1 MMKLSPQAKE
11 TINKYNP
18 FAPPKEAVDAG
29 HADFRP
35 VSGWKP
41 LFKMEPGPRTAW
53 INEDIAPTPIQMR
66 VWTWFSFVS
75 LWWSQNYGA
84 GSWSTGAAL
93 VNAGLTVKQALAVS
107 ALGCV
112 LTSLVGVAAARV
124 GAVYHIGFPA
134 WCRSTY
140 GMWGSKIMV
149 AFRGLI
155 AIIWYAVQ
163 TFYAAQLLSVSF
175 GAIFGNAWIN
185 LPNSL
190 PTSANVSTKIMICY
204 FIMCLIQVPFAFI
217 HPSAAK
223 HIFTVKS
230 VFLPVSAFAFIGGL
244 VRLAGGS
251 LDLTVVDPVRPASG
265 EAFSW
270 AFLTGLNAIFG
281 TISPMLVNQ
290 PDIARY
296 AVRPGVALW
305 PQAVS
310 MMSGKFVVFVLGIVS
325 SAACKQIYG
334 VSTWNAWDICNL
346 ILANNF
352 TANWRVGLALFGI
365 VQCFGTVAT
374 NLFANSIPFGCD
386 WAGVFPKKI
395 NIIRGQVICMVFSW
409 AICPWSILTSGAKFI
424 IFLGSYTVF
433 MASFMGILLADYF
446 IIRRGNIHI
455 PSLYDADGD
464 KPNPNGL
471 YYAQPKGFELKAFA
485 AWIIGI
491 ALPLPGLAY
500 SYTTDTGV
508 GATAAKRM
516 YSSGFLILLYGRSVV
531 SRNVLLDEEA

>member
-1 MMKLSPQAKE
+1 M
-11 TINKYNP
+11 I
-18 FAPPKEAVDAG
+18 
-29 HADFRP
+29 
-35 VSGWKP
+35 
-41 LFKMEPGPRTAW
+41 
-53 INEDIAPTPIQMR
+53 
-66 VWTWFSFVS
+66 
-75 LWWSQNYGA
+75 
-84 GSWSTGAAL
+84 
-93 VNAGLTVKQALAVS
+93 
-107 ALGCV
+107 
-112 LTSLVGVAAARV
+112 
-124 GAVYHIGFPA
+124 
-134 WCRSTY
+134 
-140 GMWGSKIMV
+140 
-149 AFRGLI
+149 LI
-155 AIIWYAVQ
+155 
-163 TFYAAQLLSVSF
+163 F
-175 GAIFGNAWIN
+175 
-185 LPNSL
+185 
-190 PTSANVSTKIMICY
+190 
-204 FIMCLIQVPFAFI
+204 
-217 HPSAAK
+217 
-223 HIFTVKS
+223 
-230 VFLPVSAFAFIGGL
+230 
-244 VRLAGGS
+244 
-251 LDLTVVDPVRPASG
+251 
-265 EAFSW
+265 
-270 AFLTGLNAIFG
+270 
-281 TISPMLVNQ
+281 
-290 PDIARY
+290 
-296 AVRPGVALW
+296 
-305 PQAVS
+305 
-310 MMSGKFVVFVLGIVS
+310 LGIVS

-516 YSSGFLILLYGRSVV
+516 YSSGFLISFFMGGLSYLAMCYLMKRPESIPIEYRDTFKPTWEALGKSHGYFPGEPEVLFGRSVIGQSDIEYV
-531 SRNVLLDEEA
+531 AEGMDYASRSPEDIESGSIEEKNGDAEKDVATQVMTRPVAERA